1 MIPILIP
8 AYEPD
13 EKLIKLVNDLKDA
26 SLGPIVVVDD
36 GSRNPDAIEV
46 FERLKSLSFVT
57 ILKHAVN
64 LGKGRALKTG
74 INFCLNEYK
83 DMVGCITVDSDGQH
97 TIEDTL
103 ACVKALEENSDSLI
117 LGCRN
122 FHEDGI
128 PKRSSFG
135 NNVTH
140 TVMKLLVGLAISDT
154 QTGLR
159 GIPLRYM
166 TYLMGVKGE
175 RYEFETNMLLE
186 TKEQNISIIEV
197 PIKTI
202 YIEENKSSHFNP
214 IKDSAR
220 IYAMFG
226 KFLFSSLSS
235 AVIDI
240 ALFTLF
246 CALLKNVITPIGII
260 TYITIS
266 TVIARLISAA
276 YNYAINYRVVFKSKE
291 KISKSLIKY
300 IILAIIQMSLSA
312 LLVNFLYPLIG
323 GFETVVKMIVDI
335 VLFFIS
341 YFVQRELVYKK

>member
-13 EKLIKLVNDLKDA
+13 EKLIRLVEDLKRS
-26 SLGPIVVVDD
+26 SLGPIVIVND
-36 GSRNPDAIEV
+36 GSRNEDALNV
-46 FERLKSLSFVT
+46 FEKLESDSEITL
-57 ILKHAVN
+57 LKHAVN

-74 INFCLNEYK
+74 FNFCLNEYK
-83 DMVGCITVDSDGQH
+83 DMIGVLTVDSDGQH
-97 TIEDTL
+97 TIEDIL
-103 ACVKALEENSDSLI
+103 SCMKVMRENPDALI

-122 FHEDGI
+122 FHEEGI
-128 PKRSSFG
+128 PQRSSFG
-135 NNVTH
+135 NKMTH
-140 TVMKLLVGLAISDT
+140 VVMKLLVGLSISDT

-159 GIPLRYM
+159 GIPTNFM
-166 TYLMGVKGE
+166 SFLMGVKGE

-186 TKEQNISIIEV
+186 TKEQNISIVEV

-214 IKDSAR
+214 IKDSLR

-226 KFLFSSLSS
+226 RFMFSSLSS
-235 AVIDI
+235 SVIDI
-240 ALFTLF
+240 ALFTLL
-246 CALLKNVITPIGII
+246 CALLKKVISPVGVI
-260 TYITIS
+260 TYITVS
-266 TVIARLISAA
+266 TVIARVISAS
-276 YNYAINYRVVFKSKE
+276 YNYAINYKMVFKSKE

-312 LLVNFLYPLIG
+312 LLVNYLYPVIG
-323 GFETVVKMIVDI
+323 GLETIVKIIVDV

-341 YFVQRELVYKK
+341 YFFQRELVYKK